1 MARKNKRGTKG
12 RAKSAARRRRSTA
25 PAVGAIRMVRMA
37 RTLAAPAAGARAAAP
52 TAAPD
57 VPVATIAT
65 NGGPVIVGITFGQ
78 AQHAKYTIQ
87 LFDPAGATEL
97 TRQSGM
103 NNDSLPDQFT
113 LQATPAQLDG
123 HILQWSGLISAFSP
137 APGQMFSVTF
147 EVTQGGVAVPGGRV
161 PRTGSLSVAQPFVGV
176 LRVVTR

>member
-1 MARKNKRGTKG
+1 MARKNKQGTKG
-12 RAKSAARRRRSTA
+12 QARSAAERGLSA
-25 PAVGAIRMVRMA
+25 PAAGDVRMVRVA
-37 RTLAAPAAGARAAAP
+37 RPPAAPAAGARGAAP
-52 TAAPD
+52 MAAPE

-65 NGGPVIVGITFGQ
+65 NGGPVTVGITFGQ

-87 LFDPAGATEL
+87 LFDPTGATEL

-103 NNDSLPDQFT
+103 NNDSIPDQFT
-113 LQATPAQLDG
+113 LQATPAQLDE

-161 PRTGSLSVAQPFVGV
+161 PRTGGLTLAQPFIGV
-176 LRVVTR
+176 LRLVTR